1 MPDRP
6 VLGIDVGGTKLL
18 LVAQWADH
26 RDVDRVPTGP
36 AFTGRHLDAEID
48 RFLSSLG
55 IAPRGA
61 GIAVPGLVGED
72 GAVQACDVLQLLVGW
87 RGEALGRLCPVR
99 LLNDVAAASLEEL
112 HDLPAGATAAVVMA
126 GTGIGAAF
134 VVDGRP
140 VRGARGWAGELGSI
154 PIAGPEGV
162 STLDQL
168 ASGASLF
175 RRVGGGAAS
184 VLARA
189 AARDVEVLEAFRGGG
204 EALGLGLATVI
215 DLFNPSVVAVGGGAL
230 ELTGYLEAAL
240 ESARR
245 HSMRELWKACEVRRV
260 RAGELTAALGALRAI
275 GTELV

>member
-1 MPDRP
+1 MNRP
-6 VLGIDVGGTKLL
+6 LLGIDVGGTKLL
-18 LVAQWADH
+18 LLAQWADH

-36 AFTGRHLDAEID
+36 TFTGHHLDAEID
-48 RFLSSLG
+48 RFVSSLG
-55 IAPRGA
+55 AAPSGA
-61 GIAVPGLVGED
+61 AVAVPGLVGAD
-72 GAVQACDVLQLLVGW
+72 GALQACDVLPLLVGW
-87 RGEALGRLCPVR
+87 RGGTLGRLGPVR
-99 LLNDVAAASLEEL
+99 LLNDVEAASLEEL

-168 ASGASLF
+168 ASGAALF
-175 RRVGGGAAS
+175 RRIGGGAAS

-189 AARDVEVLEAFRGGG
+189 AAREADVLQAFRRGG

-230 ELTGYLEAAL
+230 DLPGYLDAAL

-245 HSMRELWKACEVRRV
+245 HSMLELWKACEVRRV
-260 RAGELTAALGALRAI
+260 REGELTAALGALRAI
-275 GTELV
+275 GAELV

>member
-6 VLGIDVGGTKLL
+6 LLGIDVGGTKLL

-26 RDVDRVPTGP
+26 RDVDRVPTGS

-61 GIAVPGLVGED
+61 GVAVPGLVGED
-72 GAVQACDVLQLLVGW
+72 GAVHACDVLQLLVGW

-99 LLNDVAAASLEEL
+99 LLNDVEAASLEEL
-112 HDLPAGATAAVVMA
+112 YDLPAGATAAMVMA

-168 ASGASLF
+168 ASGAALF

-189 AARDVEVLEAFRGGG
+189 AARDGEVLQAFRRGG

-215 DLFNPSVVAVGGGAL
+215 DLLNPSVVAVGGGAL
-230 ELTGYLEAAL
+230 ELPGYLEAAL

-245 HSMRELWKACEVRRV
+245 HSMLEMWKACEVRRV
-260 RAGELTAALGALRAI
+260 RAGELVAALGALRAI
-275 GTELV
+275 AAELV